1 MFDTFYKITSK
12 ENLANLLDE
21 LYADG
26 FRFWDGRELNAE
38 TVISCFKGTYHG
50 NSKMIVN
57 TFYNTITNKKEI
69 SVGTMT
75 VYKSYPQ
82 FRNLKTSNLI
92 IK

>member
-1 MFDTFYKITSK
+1 MFDTFYKITCK
-12 ENLANLLDE
+12 ENLANLLEE

-26 FRFWDGRELNAE
+26 FLFLGDRELDAE
-38 TVISCFKGTYHG
+38 TIISLFKRAYHG

-57 TFYNTITNKKEI
+57 TFYNTFTNKKEI

-82 FRNLKTSNLI
+82 FRNLKTSDLI